1 MHRLSRSSLIPWL
14 ACAALVVAPALAPAQ
29 DHAHGHDH
37 DHAATAAPVSP
48 VPTPAQRWATD
59 APLRSGMAEVRTSV
73 EALGHAEHGHLDAQ
87 QVSALAKAIEAS
99 INQMFA
105 QCELEPEADHA
116 LHGVLGQLL
125 QGTAALKQGTL
136 DPAAIASM
144 RQALQDYPRLFDDP
158 QWSAL
163 APSDH

>member
-1 MHRLSRSSLIPWL
+1 MGSVPKPKAIIIKAPRS
-14 ACAALVVAPALAPAQ
+14 AEPA
-29 DHAHGHDH
+29 
-37 DHAATAAPVSP
+37 
-48 VPTPAQRWATD
+48 
-59 APLRSGMAEVRTSV
+59 
-73 EALGHAEHGHLDAQ
+73 
-87 QVSALAKAIEAS
+87 VSALAKAIEVS